1 MSPRGRLHEAIE
13 KIDGFATLLDEALH
27 HLVGEGDLLLIGLL
41 QQLKVVLLFFL
52 DLLLEEMVVFVSVL

>member
-1 MSPRGRLHEAIE
+1 MHEAIE
-13 KIDGFATLLDEALH
+13 KIDGFAALLDEALH

-41 QQLKVVLLFFL
+41 QQLKVVLLLFL